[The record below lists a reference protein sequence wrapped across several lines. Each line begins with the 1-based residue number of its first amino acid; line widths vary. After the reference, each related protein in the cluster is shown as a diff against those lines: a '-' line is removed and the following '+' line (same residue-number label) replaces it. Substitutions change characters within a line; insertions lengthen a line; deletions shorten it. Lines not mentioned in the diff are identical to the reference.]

1 MIKCDIYKGN
11 KKAEMYLYVD
21 SEQGLETVPEALMA
35 SFGELELVMSLALTK
50 TQKLARVDII
60 SVIQA
65 LKDNGYY
72 LQMPPSSWRESGGGA
87 VGNS

>member
-35 SFGELELVMSLALTK
+35 SFGELELVMSLLLTK

-72 LQMPPSSWRESGGGA
+72 LQMPPSSWRESGGIA
-87 VGNS
+87 EDNS

>member
-35 SFGELELVMSLALTK
+35 SFGELELVMSLLLTK

-65 LKDNGYY
+65 LKGNGYY
-72 LQMPPSSWRESGGGA
+72 LQMPPSSWGESGGIA
-87 VGNS
+87 EDNS